1 MVRYSSSIE
10 YRYMQNFDFIDFNN
24 RWTYPIQ
31 WLEESDFARTSYH
44 YWLWR
49 ASLAKLGKPCK
60 NLYQE
65 ELKTNLSKVAKED
78 RKKYEAHCQNVPE
91 GSSFAIK
98 KAIDNRANQMASGVD
113 SYEYQLNDPYLI
125 VDADTEDLLAAKC
138 QQDYIQNRL
147 NILSAT
153 FSRDLSWAGVA
164 AVIVKYDPVSD
175 KNKVLR
181 VNPKNIWFDTKY
193 SSLGLE
199 RFRGYSTMI
208 SWRALKKMISDNDD
222 EEVNL
227 DIKAPDRSIFREE
240 ERDGKKNYIIDKSA
254 KYNNRKIRTL
264 NGLDIYVEDLNHL
277 ATSTQL
283 AGAMSMFDEY
293 DHDLRTCYNLNWY
306 RSYATDPKARTK
318 SHYNGDD
325 VELTVLYD
333 LDRKIEF
340 KIINRRYVISANQKA
355 FRRKI
360 AFTITNP
367 VTGEQKTRLDDFC
380 LDCPLKFQ
388 FEEQENMDKFPHPWA
403 PIFSLLD
410 THDELCAWRAKREHV
425 SKILSILRIETNGA
439 DAASLRGVLN
449 IMGVVLDD
457 IQGDINSINFQY
469 SYDPIDSEI
478 AFRENRIQQ
487 LLHAYDQFDALQ
499 AMGDRAS
506 AAESGMALGAV
517 AQGLSTHQNA
527 IMQLYADIARQCIAN
542 RVAYSPRQEFPV
554 SNYGGGS
561 SITIQQ
567 MALDAIVNVKPAL
580 AKKIQERSLAAN
592 AMQIIGTLG
601 PQLNQEG
608 LAYLMEQAM
617 MGTMP
622 RKLSEHFIIEQ
633 GPSEQEMALAQQ
645 QAQNDAQILQQN
657 QQAYEQNPS
666 QYEVD
671 NLMETQDSD
680 TIDGVI
686 SGLGGE
692 GEVDYQ
698 EVSEDITNTPN
709 GPEVIDMTSQ
719 DGAITTGGVRGMT
732 PESAGEFANP
742 NGLL

>member
-1 MVRYSSSIE
+1 MNSYDALDWD
-10 YRYMQNFDFIDFNN
+10 NPFN
-24 RWTYPIQ
+24 YPIQ
-31 WLEESDFARTSYH
+31 WIEESDFARTSYH

-65 ELKTNLSKVAKED
+65 ELKTNLSKVPQAD
-78 RKKYEAHCQNVPE
+78 QKKYESCLCVPE
-91 GSSFAIK
+91 GSSFALK
-98 KAIDNRANQMASGVD
+98 KAADNRANQMSSGVD
-113 SYEYQLNDPYLI
+113 VYEYQVNDPYGI
-125 VDADTEDLLAAKC
+125 VSPDTNDLLSAQCKI
-138 QQDYIQNRL
+138 DYVQNKL
-147 NILSAT
+147 NIMSAT
-153 FSRDLSWAGVA
+153 FSRDLTWAGVA

-208 SWRALKKMISDNDD
+208 SWRVLKKMIADDKD

-227 DIKAPDRSIFREE
+227 DIKAPDRSIMVEKDDK
-240 ERDGKKNYIIDKSA
+240 DGKKKWDLDKTA

-264 NGLDIYVEDLNHL
+264 NGLDIYVEDINRL

-283 AGAMSMFDEY
+283 SGGLNMFDEY

-306 RSYATDPKARTK
+306 RTYASDPKARTK

-325 VELTVLYD
+325 VELTVMYD
-333 LDRKIEF
+333 LDQKIEF
-340 KIINRRYVISANQKA
+340 KIINRRYVISANKKA

-367 VTGEQKTRLDDFC
+367 VTGEQKQRLDDFC

-410 THDELCAWRAKREHV
+410 THDELCAWRAKRDHV

-506 AAESGMALGAV
+506 AAESGMATGAV

-542 RVAYSPRQEFPV
+542 RVAYSARQDFPV
-554 SNYGGGS
+554 MNFGNSSNL
-561 SITIQQ
+561 TIQE
-567 MALDAIVNVKPAL
+567 MALEAIVNVKPAL
-580 AKKIQERSLAAN
+580 SKKVQERTLAAN
-592 AMQIIGTLG
+592 SLQILGTFGERLS
-601 PQLNQEG
+601 PSLQ
-608 LAYLMEQAM
+608 AYLMEQAM

-622 RKLSEHFIIEQ
+622 RGFAESGILEQ
-633 GPSEQEMALAQQ
+633 GPSKEEIALAQQ
-645 QAQNDAQILQQN
+645 NAQNDAMALQQN
-657 QQAYEQNPS
+657 QQAYEQNPMD
-666 QYEVD
+666 YEAQ
-671 NLMETQDSD
+671 NIMQTQDAATVD
-680 TIDGVI
+680 DVI
-686 SGLGGE
+686 AGLNAGDE
-692 GEVDYQ
+692 EQVDYQ
-698 EVSEDITNTPN
+698 EQSEDMSSVP
-709 GPEVIDMTSQ
+709 PEVLNMVSQ
-719 DGAITTGGVRGMT
+719 EGAMTTGGVEGMT
-732 PESAGEFANP
+732 PETAGEFANP
-742 NGLL
+742 NGMF

>member
-1 MVRYSSSIE
+1 MNSY
-10 YRYMQNFDFIDFNN
+10 DFIDWDHPFN
-24 RWTYPIQ
+24 YPLQ

-49 ASLAKLGKPCK
+49 ASLAKLGKPCR

-65 ELKTNLSKVAKED
+65 ELKTNLSKVPQVD
-78 RKKYEAHCQNVPE
+78 QKKYESCLCVPE
-91 GSSFAIK
+91 GTSFALK
-98 KAIDNRANQMASGVD
+98 KAIDNRANQMSAGVD
-113 SYEYQLNDPYLI
+113 TYEYQINDPYGI
-125 VDADTEDLLAAKC
+125 ISPDTNDLLSAQC
-138 QQDYIQNRL
+138 QIDYVQNKL

-208 SWRALKKMISDNDD
+208 SWRVLKKMISDDRD

-227 DIKAPDRSIFREE
+227 DIKAPDRSIMVEKEE
-240 ERDGKKNYIIDKSA
+240 EKDGKKKKYWDFDKTA
-254 KYNNRKIRTL
+254 KYSNRKIRTL
-264 NGLDIYVEDLNHL
+264 NGLDIYVEDINRL
-277 ATSTQL
+277 ASSTQL
-283 AGAMSMFDEY
+283 SGGLNMFDEY

-306 RSYATDPKARTK
+306 RTYASDPKARTK

-325 VELTVLYD
+325 VELTVIYD
-333 LDRKIEF
+333 LDRKVEF
-340 KIINRRYVISANQKA
+340 KIINRRYVISANKKA

-403 PIFSLLD
+403 PVFSLLD
-410 THDELCAWRAKREHV
+410 THDELCAWRAKRDHV
-425 SKILSILRIETNGA
+425 SKILSVLRIETNGA
-439 DAASLRGVLN
+439 DASSLRGVLN

-542 RVAYSPRQEFPV
+542 RVAYSARQDFPV
-554 SNYGGGS
+554 TNFGKSSNL
-561 SITIQQ
+561 TIQE

-580 AKKIQERSLAAN
+580 AKKVQERTLAAN
-592 AMQIIGTLG
+592 SLQILGTLG
-601 PQLNQEG
+601 DRLSQNIQ
-608 LAYLMEQAM
+608 AYLMEQAM

-622 RKLSEHFIIEQ
+622 RGYAESNILEQ
-633 GPSEQEMALAQQ
+633 GPSKEEIALAQQ
-645 QAQNDAQILQQN
+645 QAQNDAMALQQN
-657 QQAYEQNPS
+657 QQAYEQNPVG
-666 QYEVD
+666 YETD
-671 NLMETQDSD
+671 NIMQTQDSA
-680 TIDGVI
+680 TIDDVI
-686 SGLGGE
+686 AGLNAGE
-692 GEVDYQ
+692 EDQIDYAQ
-698 EVSEDITNTPN
+698 TEESI
-709 GPEVIDMTSQ
+709 GPEGLDMMSQ
-719 DGAITTGGVRGMT
+719 EGAMSVGGVQGLT
-732 PESAGEFANP
+732 PETAGEFANP
-742 NGLL
+742 NGMF